1 MCLSLKQILLTGA
14 TGCLGSYLLAELLA
28 QTDCQITVWVRQPGR
43 LWPAWQAHPRV
54 RVLAGDL
61 RVLPADPGVFS
72 GFDALIHPAVV
83 WGGPDTFAVNLR
95 ATRRLFASLDPERCR
110 QIHTFLT
117 ASLLDA
123 QQRIWPQAHTLGTD
137 YIRSKAALAVQL
149 ADGPPAIPL
158 TCYYPPLI
166 LGGDGAAHPLT
177 PATAALSQL
186 LRYRPLLQRLSVD
199 GGLHFI
205 HAADLAA
212 MVVQRLV
219 RAQPPAALVP
229 GQAWCSVDALIAG
242 LAKHASARPARWTLP
257 LPPLLPALCYALQG
271 QMSAWDRFSL
281 HVRQTAYRVVRPEDQ
296 GLVSRYPRW
305 QDILTACA

>member
-1 MCLSLKQILLTGA
+1 MCLSLRQILLTGA

-28 QTDCQITVWVRQPGR
+28 QTDCQITVWLRRPER
-43 LWPAWQAHPRV
+43 LWPAWQGHPRV

-61 RVLPADPGVFS
+61 RDLPADPATFRR
-72 GFDALIHPAVV
+72 FDALIHPAVV
-83 WGGPDTFAVNLR
+83 WGGPDTFAVNFR
-95 ATRRLFASLDPERCR
+95 ATRRLFAALDPERCR
-110 QIHTFLT
+110 QIHTFST

-137 YIRSKAALAVQL
+137 YIRSKAALARQL
-149 ADGPPAIPL
+149 TDCPLAIPL

-177 PATAALSQL
+177 PATAALPQL
-186 LRYRPLLQRLSVD
+186 LRYVPVLQRLRVD

-219 RAQPPAALVP
+219 RGQSPAALVP
-229 GQAWCSVDALIAG
+229 GQVWCSVNALIAG
-242 LAKHASARPARWTLP
+242 LAEHAALPQARWALP
-257 LPPLLPALCYALQG
+257 LQPLLPALCYGLQG
-271 QMSAWDRFSL
+271 QMSPWDRFSL
-281 HVRQTAYRVVRPEDQ
+281 HVRHTAYCVVRPEDQ

-305 QDILTACA
+305 RDILTACA